1 MDVDGMT
8 GTTQTANQSGAAPNQ
23 ASAAPSRAADAPL
36 AGAPLA
42 GAPLAGA
49 PLAGEPV
56 TAAGPEPVHALLAD
70 GTTVSVRPTT
80 AHDLDGLIAMFSGM
94 SAQSLRMRFFASG
107 TAAGRSAAE
116 RLCEPHPDR
125 IALVATV
132 HHGETEEIVGEGEA
146 WRLGPDAEA
155 ADAAEVGFTVAEG
168 RRGRG
173 IGTLL
178 LEHLADAA
186 RAEGIRRFAAETLSE
201 NLAMKRVIASAGL
214 HHSATFE
221 HGGTVF
227 FDIDLTEDDAYLEVV
242 ADREFA
248 ASAASLEPLFRPRA
262 VAVVGVG
269 RTGGVGRAILDHLVA
284 AGFDRPLFAVNP
296 HAEEIAGVPCA
307 HSIDLLPDRIDLAV
321 LAVPADALVEA
332 AVACGRH
339 GFRAVTAVTSPVP
352 ASTRIALKAVCRRF
366 GMRLVG
372 PNCLG
377 VAAFDSEIRMDATF
391 GPQTPLWGSAGI
403 GVQSGGVGIAI
414 LDHLSR
420 LEIGATSFASLG
432 DKADVSGNDLLA
444 WWSQD
449 PATELVLLHLESFGN
464 PRKFARYARRVAR
477 TKPVLAVA
485 AGRSAAGS
493 RAAASHTA
501 AAVTPGIT
509 REALYRQAGVVVTR
523 SVAELVET
531 AALLASG
538 ARPTGRRVAV
548 VSNAGGTGVLA
559 ADACAEA
566 GLVVPEFSTALRERL
581 STLLGPVAACG
592 NPVDAGAGAGADLL
606 REAVEM
612 AALSGEAD
620 AVLLLLVPTALADL
634 PTTLAADARTGPVPA
649 IAVRVD
655 QAAGVET
662 VTSADGRSAPV
673 YGDAETAVRAL
684 SHACDYADWLRRP
697 GGEVRRFS
705 DIRSRDAARLISLF
719 LAARPEGG
727 WLPPD
732 RAADLL
738 ACYGI
743 DCARLILAGDEQSA
757 VTAADL
763 WDGPV
768 ALKAYWPELV
778 HKSDV
783 GGVLLDLS
791 GPEEVRAGWRRL
803 HEMFGDRLA
812 GVVVQEM
819 APKGVELLAGVDNDA
834 VFGPLVAF
842 GIGGTVTDLAADRAY
857 RLAPL
862 TGADAEELVHS
873 TRAAR
878 LIAGYRGKPGSD
890 PAAVRDVLSRLA
902 LLAAEQTSVA
912 EAEINPLIATP
923 DGLTAADF
931 RIRVEP
937 RTATDPYLRRL
948 R

>member
-1 MDVDGMT
+1 MT
-8 GTTQTANQSGAAPNQ
+8 GTAPVTRPAAP
-23 ASAAPSRAADAPL
+23 
-36 AGAPLA
+36 
-42 GAPLAGA
+42 
-49 PLAGEPV
+49 AGEI
-56 TAAGPEPVHALLAD
+56 VHALLTD
-70 GTTVSVRPTT
+70 GATVSIRPTT
-80 AHDLDGLIAMFSGM
+80 PQDLDGLNAMFAGLSPE
-94 SAQSLRMRFFASG
+94 SLRMRFFASG
-107 TAAGRSAAE
+107 SAAGRSAAQ

-125 IALVATV
+125 IAMVASV
-132 HHGETEEIVGEGEA
+132 RRGEGEEIVGEGEA
-146 WRLGPDAEA
+146 WRLRAH
-155 ADAAEVGFTVAEG
+155 ADAAEVGFTVADG
-168 RRGRG
+168 WRGRG

-186 RAEGIRRFAAETLSE
+186 RAIGIRTFVAETLSE
-201 NLAMKRVIASAGL
+201 NLAMKQVIASAGL

-227 FDIDLTEDDAYLEVV
+227 HEIDLAEDDAYLDVV

-248 ASAASLEPLFRPRA
+248 ASAASLQPLFRPRG

-269 RTGGVGRAILDHLVA
+269 RRPGGVGRAILDHLVT
-284 AGFDRPLFAVNP
+284 GEFDRPLFAVNP
-296 HAEEIAGVPCA
+296 HADEIAGVPCA
-307 HSIDLLPDRIDLAV
+307 HSIELLPDQVDLAV
-321 LAVPADALVEA
+321 LAVPPDALVEA
-332 AVACGRH
+332 AIACGRH
-339 GFRAVTAVTSPVP
+339 GIRALTVVTSSV
-352 ASTRIALKAVCRRF
+352 LKSVGTTLRTVCRRY

-372 PNCLG
+372 PNGLG
-377 VAAFDSEIRMDATF
+377 VASFGTDISMDATF
-391 GPQTPLWGSAGI
+391 GPHTPLGGTAGV

-420 LEIGATSFASLG
+420 LGIGAGSFASLG

-444 WWSQD
+444 WWSAD
-449 PATELVLLHLESFGN
+449 PAIKLVLLHLESFGN

-477 TKPVLAVA
+477 TKPVLAVM

-509 REALYRQAGVVVTR
+509 REALYRQAGVIATR
-523 SVAELVET
+523 SVAELVEA
-531 AALLASG
+531 AALVRTGLLPA
-538 ARPTGRRVAV
+538 GRRIAV

-566 GLVVPEFSTALRERL
+566 GLAVPEFSDALRERL
-581 STLLGPVAACG
+581 SALLGPAAACA
-592 NPVDAGAGAGADLL
+592 NPVDAGAGASGTAL
-606 REAVEM
+606 RDAVETV
-612 AALSGEAD
+612 ALSGEVD

-634 PTTLAADARTGPVPA
+634 SPTLAVDARTGAMPVV
-649 IAVRVD
+649 AVLVD

-662 VTSADGRSAPV
+662 VMGADGRFLPC

-684 SHACDYADWLRRP
+684 SHACDYAEWLRRP
-697 GGEVRRFS
+697 GGEVPQLPGV
-705 DIRSRDAARLISLF
+705 RSQDAARLVSLF
-719 LAARPEGG
+719 LAAHPEGG

-743 DCARLILAGDEQSA
+743 HCARLVLATDEQTA
-757 VTAADL
+757 VTAAAV
-763 WDGPV
+763 WDGPI
-768 ALKAYWPELV
+768 AMKAYWPELV

-783 GGVLLDLS
+783 GGVLLGLS
-791 GPEEVRAGWRRL
+791 GPDEVRDGWRRL
-803 HEMFGDRLA
+803 HERFGEQLA

-819 APKGVELLAGVDNDA
+819 APDGVELLAGVDSDA

-842 GIGGTVTDLAADRAY
+842 GIGGTVTDLVADRAY

-862 TGADAEELVHS
+862 TGADADELVRS

-878 LIAGYRGKPGSD
+878 MLAGFRGRPGGD
-890 PAAVRDVLSRLA
+890 VAAVRDVLSRLA
-902 LLAAEQTSVA
+902 LLAAEQTCVA

-923 DGLTAADF
+923 DGAMAADF

-937 RTATDPYLRRL
+937 RTPTDPYLRRL

>member
-1 MDVDGMT
+1 MEVDVMT
-8 GTTQTANQSGAAPNQ
+8 GPATTADRAGTA
-23 ASAAPSRAADAPL
+23 L
-36 AGAPLA
+36 
-42 GAPLAGA
+42 
-49 PLAGEPV
+49 EV
-56 TAAGPEPVHALLAD
+56 VHALLAD
-70 GTTVSVRPTT
+70 GTTVSIRPTT
-80 AHDLDGLIAMFSGM
+80 PQDLDGVNAMFAALSPE
-94 SAQSLRMRFFASG
+94 SVRMRFFASG
-107 TAAGRSAAE
+107 AAAGRSAAE

-125 IALVATV
+125 IALVV
-132 HHGETEEIVGEGEA
+132 LVRQGEAEEIVGEGEA
-146 WRLGPDAEA
+146 WRLRAD
-155 ADAAEVGFTVAEG
+155 ADAAEVGFTVAD
-168 RRGRG
+168 RLRGRG

-186 RAEGIRRFAAETLSE
+186 RAIGIRTFVAETLSE
-201 NLAMKRVIASAGL
+201 NLPMKRVIASAGL

-227 FDIDLTEDDAYLEVV
+227 HEISLTADDAYLEVV
-242 ADREFA
+242 ADREFTG
-248 ASAASLEPLFRPRA
+248 SAASLEPLFRPRA

-269 RTGGVGRAILDHLVA
+269 RRPGGVGRAILDHLVA
-284 AGFDRPLFAVNP
+284 AEFARPLFAVNP
-296 HAEEIAGVPCA
+296 HADEIAGVPCA
-307 HSIDLLPDRIDLAV
+307 HSIELLPDRIDLAM
-321 LAVPADALVEA
+321 LAVPPDALVEA
-332 AVACGRH
+332 AIACGRH
-339 GFRAVTAVTSPVP
+339 GFRALAVVTSSVP
-352 ASTRIALKAVCRRF
+352 ASVRTTLKAVCRRY

-372 PNCLG
+372 PNGLG
-377 VAAFDSEIRMDATF
+377 VAAFGPDISMDATF
-391 GPQTPLWGSAGI
+391 GPHTPLAGSAGV

-420 LEIGATSFASLG
+420 LGIGAGSFASLG

-444 WWSQD
+444 WWARD

-477 TKPVLAVA
+477 TKPVLAVM

-509 REALYRQAGVVVTR
+509 REALYRQAGVIATR
-523 SVAELVET
+523 SVSELVEA
-531 AALLASG
+531 AALVRTGVL
-538 ARPTGRRVAV
+538 PTGRRVAV

-559 ADACAEA
+559 ADACAEG
-566 GLVVPEFSTALRERL
+566 GLAVPEFSAALRERL
-581 STLLGPVAACG
+581 SALLGSAAACA
-592 NPVDAGAGAGADLL
+592 NPVDAGAGADEAAL
-606 REAVEM
+606 RGAVETV
-612 AALSGEAD
+612 ASSGEVD
-620 AVLLLLVPTALADL
+620 AVLLLLVPTALAEL
-634 PTTLAADARTGPVPA
+634 PPTLAVDARTGPLPV
-649 IAVRVD
+649 IAVLVD

-662 VTSADGRSAPV
+662 VIGADGRFLPC

-697 GGEVRRFS
+697 GGDVTPLP
-705 DIRSRDAARLISLF
+705 DVRSRDAARLVSLF
-719 LAARPEGG
+719 LAAHPDGG

-743 DCARLILAGDEQSA
+743 RCARLVLAADEQTA
-757 VTAADL
+757 VTAAAV

-768 ALKAYWPELV
+768 AMKAYWPELV

-803 HEMFGDRLA
+803 QDTFGERLA

-819 APKGVELLAGVDNDA
+819 APDGVELLAGVDDDA

-842 GIGGTVTDLAADRAY
+842 GTGGTGTDLAADRAY

-862 TGADAEELVHS
+862 TGADAEELVGS

-878 LIAGYRGKPGSD
+878 LLAGYRGRPGGD
-890 PAAVRDVLSRLA
+890 VAAVREVLSRLA
-902 LLAAEQTSVA
+902 LLAAEQTCVA
-912 EAEINPLIATP
+912 EAEINPLIAAP
-923 DGLTAADF
+923 DGVTAADF

-937 RTATDPYLRRL
+937 RTPTDPYLRRL